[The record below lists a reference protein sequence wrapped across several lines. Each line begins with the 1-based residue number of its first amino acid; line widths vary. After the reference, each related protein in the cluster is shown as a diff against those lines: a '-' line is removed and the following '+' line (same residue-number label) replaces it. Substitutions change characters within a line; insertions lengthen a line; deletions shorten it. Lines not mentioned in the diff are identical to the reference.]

1 MDIKNLEVTHKGAVL
16 VTMMGGQIT
25 DIGNYEKY
33 TKLDITFDKKIIA
46 GWTGYQYEIDSQ
58 QQPEGNELLTSVLV
72 KKGYDTNN
80 DQKISKE
87 ELQQIEGYLDLS
99 EL

>member
-1 MDIKNLEVTHKGAVL
+1 
-16 VTMMGGQIT
+16 MMGGQIT

-33 TKLDITFDKKIIA
+33 TKLDITFDKEIIA

-72 KKGYDTNN
+72 KKVMIQTTIKKFLKKNY
-80 DQKISKE
+80 SK
-87 ELQQIEGYLDLS
+87 
-99 EL
+99 

>member
-1 MDIKNLEVTHKGAVL
+1 MRI
-16 VTMMGGQIT
+16 I
-25 DIGNYEKY
+25 NYEKY

-99 EL
+99 NCKLDDI